1 MQRIFVGP
9 LSLNNARTEELA
21 LATRGEE
28 RTHTLHPCLVDYWLH
43 FTAWIAKAASAR
55 ERERERESM
64 ACNPLLFWKLKH
76 TLYEEILKGDARAE
90 RA

>member
-1 MQRIFVGP
+1 MQRIFVRP

-55 ERERERESM
+55 ERESM

-76 TLYEEILKGDARAE
+76 TLYEEILKGDARATE